1 MEFAFDGEALYIV
14 QCRPQSQ
21 RREIAPVVIP
31 NDVPPERQLFST
43 DRLVSSSDVRDIEF
57 IVYVEPNDYDSIPTS
72 EMKTEVARVV
82 GRLNHALQESV
93 FILMGPGRWG
103 SNDINLGVRVTYA
116 DINHARALV
125 EIARQKDGYTP
136 EVSYGTHFFQDLTE
150 DSIAYVPLYPDDPDV
165 IFNEEFFSQARN
177 CLIETLPECSEFERW
192 VRVIDVPRNT
202 GGGRLRLM
210 TDANADRGLAFIEG
224 GSM

>member
-1 MEFAFDGEALYIV
+1 MPA
-14 QCRPQSQ
+14 QSQ

-31 NDVPPERQLFST
+31 NDVPPERKLFST
-43 DRLVSSSDVRDIEF
+43 DRLVSDSDVRDIEF
-57 IVYVEPNDYDSIPTS
+57 IVYVEPHDYDQIPTA
-72 EMKTEVARVV
+72 EIKTEVARVV
-82 GRLNHALQESV
+82 GRLNHALQDNV

-150 DSIAYVPLYPDDPDV
+150 DSIAYVPLYPDEPDV

-177 CLIETLPECSEFERW
+177 SLVEILPECSEFERW

-210 TDANADRGLAFIEG
+210 TDANTDRGLAFIEG